1 MHNSSIIDINRMEEL
16 KNLKKGPLIDCVRH
30 DSLDGIFLLIE
41 TNQITNNEVMLLN
54 KNEIEIG
61 QTLRYQV
68 GLEKMLSILSK
79 TQSLSI
85 ESKVKNDSI

>member
-16 KNLKKGPLIDCVRH
+16 KNLKKDPLIDCVRH

-79 TQSLSI
+79 TQRLSI